1 MKIAFHTL
9 GCKVNQYET
18 EAMKEAFV
26 SRGATIASEDESA
39 DVYIVNTCTVTNIAD
54 RKSRQYIR
62 RMKGV
67 NPEAYVVVTGCYA
80 QVESKEVS
88 DLPEVDL
95 VVGNSNKSK
104 ICDLVYGL
112 MDGSLTTDAEDKSIV
127 KACGEFATES
137 HLVLPRNELTEFE
150 DMGLVVSSESGMTR
164 AYIKIQEGC
173 DRFCAYC
180 LIPFARGPVRSR
192 PLDDILQEAHMLLDA
207 GYKELV
213 LTGINTALYGT
224 ESDFEMKFR
233 DEEGNIY
240 PGCEELAERAGI
252 NTAEPGATINNIAPI
267 ELMLARL
274 DAIDKDFRIRLSSLE
289 PTVVDKNDVERII
302 RYNKL
307 CHHLHLS
314 AQSGSSHVLSLMNRH
329 YNKDDYL
336 DIVRAIH
343 DYDPYYNI
351 TTDIIVGFSG
361 ETDADF
367 QDSID
372 VTRKS
377 EFGKVH
383 IFRYSK
389 RKGTV
394 GEKLPDEVSGTLKAE
409 RARALA
415 DVADEVAK
423 AFIEKNREI
432 THRVLIEESIKIGR
446 KQYLTGYTGN
456 YIRVYAE
463 SSCDMEHLIGH
474 FVDVK
479 LCEQFK
485 DGCLAEVVQ

>member
-26 SRGATIASEDESA
+26 SRGANIVGEDESA

-67 NPEAYVVVTGCYA
+67 NPKAYVVVTGCYA
-80 QVESKEVS
+80 QVEADEVRA
-88 DLPEVDL
+88 LPEVDL
-95 VVGNSNKSK
+95 VVGNSNKAK
-104 ICDLVYGL
+104 ICDIVCGV
-112 MDGSLTTDAEDKSIV
+112 MSGKSIEELTDPD
-127 KACGEFATES
+127 A
-137 HLVLPRNELTEFE
+137 LVLPRNELTNYEN
-150 DMGLVVSSESGMTR
+150 MGMVVSSESGMTR

-192 PLDDILQEAHMLLDA
+192 PLDEIMEEARMLLDA

-224 ESDFEMKFR
+224 EPGYSFDR
-233 DEEGNIY
+233 QPGEEA
-240 PGCEELAERAGI
+240 LAAMEVVLG
-252 NTAEPGATINNIAPI
+252 
-267 ELMLARL
+267 RL
-274 DAIDKDFRIRLSSLE
+274 DALDYDFRIRLSSLE

-302 RYNKL
+302 RYKRL

-314 AQSGSSHVLSLMNRH
+314 AQSGSSHVLQLMNRH
-329 YNKDDYL
+329 YDQQDYL
-336 DIVRAIH
+336 DIVNAIH
-343 DYDPYYNI
+343 DYDPCYNI

-361 ETDADF
+361 ETEEDF
-367 QDSID
+367 QDSIQ
-372 VTRKS
+372 VTRDC

-394 GEKLPDEVSGTLKAE
+394 GEKLPDEISGTVKAE
-409 RARALA
+409 RAKALA
-415 DVADEVAK
+415 DVADETAAK
-423 AFIEKNREI
+423 FIKKNFGM
-432 THRVLIEESIKIGR
+432 THRVLTEERHGN
-446 KQYLTGYTGN
+446 YVTGYTGN
-456 YIRVYAE
+456 YIKTYIEDKNKELALGEFYNVQLTQIYKE
-463 SSCDMEHLIGH
+463 
-474 FVDVK
+474 
-479 LCEQFK
+479 
-485 DGCLAEVVQ
+485 GCKATTI